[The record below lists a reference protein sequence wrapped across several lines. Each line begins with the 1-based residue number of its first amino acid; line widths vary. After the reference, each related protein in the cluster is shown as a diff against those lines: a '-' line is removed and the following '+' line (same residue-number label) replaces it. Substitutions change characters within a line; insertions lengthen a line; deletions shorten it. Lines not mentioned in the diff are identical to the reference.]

1 MGGLVLA
8 TIGIFLTWVSVST
21 GVFGMNIAVGDI
33 AVPGWLRIVFLV
45 VAGVIVW
52 LAWPA
57 LSGLQMEIGRL
68 IGLTVCLLPLAGLLL
83 LGLYW
88 LATDAPEGVDVSMGS
103 GLPLYTVGFLAVI
116 AGVVRIWM
124 QRSNAPGQVSTPPY
138 P

>member
-1 MGGLVLA
+1 MGNV
-8 TIGIFLTWVSVST
+8 
-21 GVFGMNIAVGDI
+21 

-57 LSGLQMEIGRL
+57 LSGLQMEAGRL
-68 IGLTVCLLPLAGLLL
+68 IGLTVCLLPLVGLLV

-88 LATDAPEGVDVSMGS
+88 LATDAPDDVDVSMGS
-103 GLPLYTVGFLAVI
+103 GLPLYTVGVLAVI